1 MAKTRADIAHCIASL
16 QHCSS
21 AQIGLLR
28 ELERAAADRR
38 REIEIQCAP
47 TVVAPRGPKH
57 AAAAADDGPLIA
69 APPARRVRV
78 GFAAPALPRLHS
90 ARTVASLDDGPIY
103 GLAVGATDRR
113 GGFSLAVISEGAH
126 RGWLVRHR
134 RVAAGEDS
142 QSIFSEMD
150 DVAEHSSDDDD
161 DDDDAAVRISCS
173 KSAAT

>member
-113 GGFSLAVISEGAH
+113 GGFSLAVISEGT
-126 RGWLVRHR
+126 
-134 RVAAGEDS
+134 
-142 QSIFSEMD
+142 
-150 DVAEHSSDDDD
+150 AEV
-161 DDDDAAVRISCS
+161 AAVRELLQ
-173 KSAAT
+173 